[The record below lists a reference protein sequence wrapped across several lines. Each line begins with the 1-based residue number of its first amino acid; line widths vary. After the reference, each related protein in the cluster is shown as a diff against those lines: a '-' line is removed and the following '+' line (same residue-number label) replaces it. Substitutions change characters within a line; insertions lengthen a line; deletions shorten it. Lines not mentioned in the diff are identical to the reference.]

1 MKNSS
6 KERTLQWINNQNKKG
21 NISFDHRLQ
30 RPTGQWNTR
39 MKSLLIHS
47 LLSGIPVN
55 PIYVVEEEN
64 IIYPLDGSQ
73 RMSTCIDYVNDMF
86 SLTKNTPNVFINV
99 KENGEQVIKEYE
111 IAGKK
116 FSKLDEEVKETL
128 LACTLEFCTLSDYT
142 DEEVKIMFARQNSG
156 KPLNNKLLRVVKESD
171 EFSDVVYSLA
181 NHPFMDKIMS
191 KTQRKNGT
199 DRDIIIQT
207 MMLISSN
214 QEQEFTSFRTK
225 DIDAYV
231 SDYADQYLDRIDVLK
246 EAMDRF
252 NEAFEEIKIP
262 VTSIPQIL
270 YGGYRIVKDKKS
282 FSRLVEKIVEFIE
295 SYDSNEEY
303 KQYVQSGTS
312 SRENVKG
319 RFDYWKR
326 EIKSLQ

>member
-21 NISFDHRLQ
+21 NISFSHRLQ
-30 RPTGQWNTR
+30 RPINQWNTR

-55 PIYVVEEEN
+55 PIYVVEEDN

-73 RMSTCIDYVNDMF
+73 RTSTCLAYLNDEF
-86 SLTKNTPNVFINV
+86 SLSKDTPNVSIAV
-99 KENGEQVIKEYE
+99 TENGEQIIKEYE

-116 FSKLDEEVKETL
+116 FKKLDEEVKETL
-128 LACTLEFCTLSDYT
+128 LACTLEFCTLSIYT
-142 DEEVKIMFARQNSG
+142 DEDIKTMFARQNSG
-156 KPLNNKLLRVVKESD
+156 KPLNGKLLRVVHESD
-171 EFSDVVYSLA
+171 EFSEKVYSLA

-199 DRDIIIQT
+199 DRDTIIQA

-231 SDYADQYLDRIDVLK
+231 TDYADQYLDRADILK
-246 EAMDRF
+246 EAMDRYDESF
-252 NEAFEEIKIP
+252 DDIKIP
-262 VTSIPQIL
+262 STSLPQIL
-270 YGGYRIVKDKKS
+270 YAGYRVIKDKKS
-282 FSRLVEKIVEFIE
+282 FSRLADKVADFVAN
-295 SYDSNEEY
+295 YDSNEEY
-303 KQYVQSGTS
+303 KQFVQSGTGS
-312 SRENVKG
+312 KENVNG
-319 RFDYWKR
+319 RFQYWRGIVKT
-326 EIKSLQ
+326 LQ

>member
-73 RMSTCIDYVNDMF
+73 RTSTCIDYVNDMF
-86 SLTKNTPNVFINV
+86 SLSKNTPNVFINV
-99 KENGEQVIKEYE
+99 KENGEQVIKEYA

-171 EFSDVVYSLA
+171 EFSDLVYSLA

-231 SDYADQYLDRIDVLK
+231 TDYADQYLDRIDVLK

>member
-21 NISFDHRLQ
+21 NISFKHRLQ

-73 RMSTCIDYVNDMF
+73 RTSTCIDYINDVF
-86 SLTKNTPNVFINV
+86 SLSKDTPNVFISV
-99 KENGEQVIKEYE
+99 KENGEQIIKEYE

-116 FSKLDEEVKETL
+116 FKKLD
-128 LACTLEFCTLSDYT
+128 D
-142 DEEVKIMFARQNSG
+142 EVKIMFARQNSG
-156 KPLNNKLLRVVKESD
+156 KPLNGKLLRVVHESD
-171 EFSDVVYSLA
+171 EFSEKVYSLA

-199 DRDIIIQT
+199 DRDTIIQA

-225 DIDAYV
+225 DIDIYV
-231 SDYADQYLDRIDVLK
+231 ADYADQYLDRADTLK

-252 NEAFEEIKIP
+252 NESFDSEVKIP
-262 VTSIPQIL
+262 STSIPQIL
-270 YGGYRIVKDKKS
+270 YSGYRIVKDKKS
-282 FSRLVEKIVEFIE
+282 FSRLAEKISEFIAT
-295 SYDSNEEY
+295 YDSNEEY
-303 KQYVQSGTS
+303 KQYVQSGTG

-319 RFDYWKR
+319 RFDYWRGIVKT
-326 EIKSLQ
+326 LQ

>member
-21 NISFDHRLQ
+21 NISFSHRLQ
-30 RPTGQWNTR
+30 RPINQWNTR

-55 PIYVVEEEN
+55 PIYVVEEDN

-73 RMSTCIDYVNDMF
+73 RTSTCLAYLNDEF
-86 SLTKNTPNVFINV
+86 SLSKDTPNVSIAV
-99 KENGEQVIKEYE
+99 TENGEQIIKEYE

-116 FSKLDEEVKETL
+116 FKKLDEEVKETL

-142 DEEVKIMFARQNSG
+142 DEDIKTMFARQNSG
-156 KPLNNKLLRVVKESD
+156 KPLNGKLLRVVHESD
-171 EFSDVVYSLA
+171 EFSEKVYSLA

-199 DRDIIIQT
+199 DRDTIIQA

-231 SDYADQYLDRIDVLK
+231 TDYADQYLDRADILK
-246 EAMDRF
+246 EAMDRYDESF
-252 NEAFEEIKIP
+252 DDIKIP
-262 VTSIPQIL
+262 STSLPQIL
-270 YGGYRIVKDKKS
+270 YAGYRVIKDKKS
-282 FSRLVEKIVEFIE
+282 FSRLADKVADFVAN
-295 SYDSNEEY
+295 YDSNEEY
-303 KQYVQSGTS
+303 KQFVQSGTGS
-312 SRENVKG
+312 KENVNG
-319 RFDYWKR
+319 RFQYWRGIVKT
-326 EIKSLQ
+326 LQ